1 MNENKKK
8 MYDLSGPKTV
18 EAMKKRHFDA
28 YYCSTAAEAVEKAL
42 ELIPKTDS
50 VSWGGVMT
58 VDELGLKQRLAQE
71 GYTLI
76 DRDTAKDPAEKQA
89 LMHQA
94 LSCGTFL
101 MSSNAISKDG
111 QLVNIDGM
119 GNRVAAMCYG
129 PRQVV
134 VIAGMNKVLG
144 TLDDAIARARN
155 IAAPANAQRFGIKT
169 PCGLTGQCGDCTSPD
184 CICSYVVVTRNSMV
198 HERIKVIL
206 VGEDL
211 GLQKEEFCR
220 CGGIKEQK
228 KRGSGD
234 GDHHIPSGNGQKRH
248 RGGGGDPS
256 PGRPAGYPHGDGI
269 RTGGRR
275 AQRGR
280 GAPYFRG

>member
-111 QLVNIDGM
+111 QLVNIDGI
-119 GNRVAAMCYG
+119 GNRVAALCFG
-129 PRQVV
+129 PKQVIV
-134 VIAGMNKVLG
+134 VAGMNKVAAD
-144 TLDDAIARARN
+144 LDGAVSRARH
-155 IAAPANAQRFGIKT
+155 IAAPANAQRFDGKT
-169 PCGLTGQCGDCTSPD
+169 PCAVNGQCGDCTSPD
-184 CICSYVVVTRNSMV
+184 CICSQMVITRFCKPAG
-198 HERIKVIL
+198 RIKVVL
-206 VGEDL
+206 VGEEL
-211 GLQKEEFCR
+211 GL
-220 CGGIKEQK
+220 
-228 KRGSGD
+228 
-234 GDHHIPSGNGQKRH
+234 
-248 RGGGGDPS
+248 
-256 PGRPAGYPHGDGI
+256 
-269 RTGGRR
+269 
-275 AQRGR
+275 
-280 GAPYFRG
+280 

>member
-76 DRDTAKDPAEKQA
+76 DRDTAKNPAEKQA

-101 MSSNAISKDG
+101 MSSNAISEDG
-111 QLVNIDGM
+111 QLVNIDGI
-119 GNRVAAMCYG
+119 GNRVAALCFG
-129 PRQVV
+129 PKQVIV
-134 VIAGMNKVLG
+134 VAGMNKVAAD
-144 TLDDAIARARN
+144 LDGAVSRARH
-155 IAAPANAQRFGIKT
+155 IAAPANAQRFDGKT
-169 PCGLTGQCGDCTSPD
+169 PCAVNGQCGDCTSPD
-184 CICSYVVVTRNSMV
+184 CICSQMVITRFCKPAG
-198 HERIKVIL
+198 RIKVVL
-206 VGEDL
+206 VGEEL
-211 GLQKEEFCR
+211 GL
-220 CGGIKEQK
+220 
-228 KRGSGD
+228 
-234 GDHHIPSGNGQKRH
+234 
-248 RGGGGDPS
+248 
-256 PGRPAGYPHGDGI
+256 
-269 RTGGRR
+269 
-275 AQRGR
+275 
-280 GAPYFRG
+280 

>member
-119 GNRVAAMCYG
+119 GNRVAALCFG
-129 PRQVV
+129 PKQVIV
-134 VIAGMNKVLG
+134 VAGMNKVAG
-144 TLDDAIARARN
+144 DLDSAMSRARH
-155 IAAPANAQRFGIKT
+155 IAAPANVQRFDVKT
-169 PCGLTGQCGDCTSPD
+169 PCAVTGQCGNCTSPD
-184 CICSYVVVTRNSMV
+184 CCCAQIVTTRFSKIPG
-198 HERIKVIL
+198 RIKVVL
-206 VGEDL
+206 VGEEL
-211 GLQKEEFCR
+211 GL
-220 CGGIKEQK
+220 
-228 KRGSGD
+228 
-234 GDHHIPSGNGQKRH
+234 
-248 RGGGGDPS
+248 
-256 PGRPAGYPHGDGI
+256 
-269 RTGGRR
+269 
-275 AQRGR
+275 
-280 GAPYFRG
+280 